1 MKALEKN
8 QETWTVDEVRD
19 LVRAV
24 VLHGETLA
32 FNKCRSVKRSI
43 ASKKAKW
50 FVVKK
55 QMRDDLAFL

>member
-1 MKALEKN
+1 M
-8 QETWTVDEVRD
+8 DEVRD